1 MTPGVFVAI
10 AAIHLLAAISPGPSF
25 VVAVRTAAA
34 EGFRPA
40 LGLAIGFGAGAVVWA
55 TAALAGLALLFQVVP
70 AFFTGL
76 KVVGGAFLLWIAFQT
91 WRHAKDPLP
100 EPGPLALP
108 ASLGGAILKGLAV
121 QLANPKP
128 AIFFGAVFVGLVPP
142 ETPLPM
148 LALLMAVIF
157 LDETAWY
164 ILVARLF
171 SLPRPRAVYA
181 RMKTGVDRTFGVLMA
196 GLGLKIAL
204 P

>member
-1 MTPGVFVAI
+1 MAHLIGIDIGTSATKAVLVA
-10 AAIHLLAAISPGPSF
+10 PDGQ
-25 VVAVRTAAA
+25 VVAEATAERTNEGDAELFAGLDPTGWTTIGADPGGSGSAAA
-34 EGFRPA
+34 KEACPEFFGIEMCFL
-40 LGLAIGFGAGAVVWA
+40 LG
-55 TAALAGLALLFQVVP
+55 P
-70 AFFTGL
+70 
-76 KVVGGAFLLWIAFQT
+76 GGWAFLLLFSA
-91 WRHAKDPLP
+91 
-100 EPGPLALP
+100 
-108 ASLGGAILKGLAV
+108 LGGAILKGLAV